1 MIFYLRMYGYFVTQR
16 FKILM
21 EYRLNFFI
29 GIVSTMLQQGVSLA
43 AIWVVMSQIPGLNG
57 WNMHEVWLIYGLVVL
72 GQSIAHMF
80 ADNLWTIGWVYIRP
94 GTFDRFM
101 VRPINP
107 LFHLLA
113 DRFCHDGIGH
123 FIFGAVLVGYSLSA
137 LEITLTMLQLLYLV
151 SAVLTAGAIFISLNL
166 MTASTAFFIVESIPI
181 TQIIFNVNEFARY
194 PLTIYHP
201 VIQFLLTWII
211 PFGFASYYP
220 ASYLLGR
227 DVGLLAC
234 VGPLVAVIL
243 LFISYRVW
251 LFGLRHYTSTGT

>member
-1 MIFYLRMYGYFVTQR
+1 MF
-16 FKILM
+16 
-21 EYRLNFFI
+21 
-29 GIVSTMLQQGVSLA
+29 QQGVSLA
-43 AIWVVMSQIPGLNG
+43 AIWVVMSQIPSLNG

-80 ADNLWTIGWVYIRP
+80 ADNLWVVGWQYIRP
-94 GTFDRFM
+94 GIFDRFM

-123 FIFGAVLVGYSLSA
+123 FIFGTILVGYSLTS
-137 LEITLTMLQLLYLV
+137 LGITLTFLRVLYLL
-151 SAVLTAGAIFISLNL
+151 SAVFSSGLIFISLNL
-166 MTASTAFFIVESIPI
+166 LTASTAFFIVESIPI
-181 TQIIFNVNEFARY
+181 TQMVFNVNEFARY

-201 VIQFLLTWII
+201 VIQFILTWII
-211 PFGFASYYP
+211 PFGFASFYP

-227 DVGLLAC
+227 DTGILAWLS
-234 VGPLVAVIL
+234 PLVAIIL